1 MRRTVIKHHN
11 ASGTSDP
18 LHELDALRVV
28 LCFNRCIVSELLVS
42 GSFTPE
48 LEAGGV
54 EGECVLFAADVLDL
68 YGMRLRLPVRAAL
81 AEGRVRVNVIV
92 RLQAVI
98 RVREVEELG
107 SDGLG
112 FSRHD
117 VGTER

>member
-1 MRRTVIKHHN
+1 MRRGREPAYVVV
-11 ASGTSDP
+11 D
-18 LHELDALRVV
+18 LRAA
-28 LCFNRCIVSELLVS
+28 E
-42 GSFTPE
+42 
-48 LEAGGV
+48 
-54 EGECVLFAADVLDL
+54 AADVLDL